1 MSYSRPSCNR
11 SSTNFA
17 ATRCGAGISD
27 SLTKRLQRT
36 PYHSSTAQT
45 HGASPSKKRLT
56 TLPSISSHPGVMV
69 IAAFAK
75 SYWRYDDHTRA
86 AAAFRLRGRVANRRS
101 LPSKARSFVITPLS
115 FAARFPALRLLHDTP
130 PHSPLFGHRTF
141 RH

>member
-11 SSTNFA
+11 SSTNLA
-17 ATRCGAGISD
+17 
-27 SLTKRLQRT
+27 
-36 PYHSSTAQT
+36 PT

-101 LPSKARSFVITPLS
+101 LPSKARSFVITTLS
-115 FAARFPALRLLHDTP
+115 FADRFVGLRVVHDT
-130 PHSPLFGHRTF
+130 
-141 RH
+141 